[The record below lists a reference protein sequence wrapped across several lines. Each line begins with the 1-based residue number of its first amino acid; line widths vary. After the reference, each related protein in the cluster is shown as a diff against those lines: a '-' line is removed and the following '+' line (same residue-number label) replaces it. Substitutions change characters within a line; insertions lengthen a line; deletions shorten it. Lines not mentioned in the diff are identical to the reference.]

1 MSKFRSTRSINRDP
15 QQLTITLLNKGRRW
29 GKLGIFAA
37 STGTR
42 YTAFIDPVV
51 FVRETKTV
59 FFPLQWTRSCISL
72 DSAGRKVALV
82 VDGQLVV
89 IMIIMMMV
97 IVVVV
102 VVMRTMIK
110 VALVV
115 DGQLVGEKEF
125 KKEEIFFRQDSRFN
139 IS

>member
-42 YTAFIDPVV
+42 YTAFVDPVV

-59 FFPLQWTRSCISL
+59 FFPFQWTRSCISL

-89 IMIIMMMV
+89 IMIMLMMV
-97 IVVVV
+97 VVDVILL
-102 VVMRTMIK
+102 RISIIK
-110 VALVV
+110 AMLVV
-115 DGQLVGEKEF
+115 DGELVGEKEF

>member
-1 MSKFRSTRSINRDP
+1 M
-15 QQLTITLLNKGRRW
+15 
-29 GKLGIFAA
+29 
-37 STGTR
+37 
-42 YTAFIDPVV
+42 V
-51 FVRETKTV
+51 FVREMKTV
-59 FFPLQWTRSCISL
+59 FFPFQWTRSCISL
-72 DSAGRKVALV
+72 DSAGREVALV

-89 IMIIMMMV
+89 IMIVVMMV
-97 IVVVV
+97 IVVVSLM
-102 VVMRTMIK
+102 MRTMIK